1 VTDPSGLTRFVVH
14 RTAND
19 QVQPRVDM
27 MGLNGID
34 GTLSVQSIRTG
45 FFDFIILFLS
55 PVRGTLADY
64 SFCSCPL
71 SSFSFSALF
80 VSFTFLGST
89 LSAFFGSHSMGR

>member
-1 VTDPSGLTRFVVH
+1 MH
-14 RTAND
+14 RKGGFGGFGD
-19 QVQPRVDM
+19 RCYFFQVSFRC
-27 MGLNGID
+27 L
-34 GTLSVQSIRTG
+34 LSTINPTPAGARQKL
-45 FFDFIILFLS
+45 FDFDFIILFLS

-71 SSFSFSALF
+71 SSFSFSAFF